1 MLDRELHAL
10 RHQDNAT
17 AAGLAPNAAF
27 AAAAEVD
34 VAHRGGTDTNSSS
47 TAALVDIKAL
57 EEGTSGPNSAAAG
70 KTFDQEDATAGSHTA
85 AAATAF
91 AAATASSRSATAKA
105 AAVQPPLRR
114 SPSGTMQLNPL
125 DPAVAVQPR
134 LTVSE
139 LLLRTLP
146 IWMTVLVLL
155 LTRIPAIPIKKV
167 LQR

>member
-1 MLDRELHAL
+1 MLDEALQAL
-10 RHQDNAT
+10 RHQDNTAPAT
-17 AAGLAPNAAF
+17 AEDA
-27 AAAAEVD
+27 
-34 VAHRGGTDTNSSS
+34 DTPHCSGMDATSSS
-47 TAALVDIKAL
+47 AAVLVDIKAL
-57 EEGTSGPNSAAAG
+57 EEGTLGPKSAAAD
-70 KTFDQEDATAGSHTA
+70 KSIDQEHAPAGSHSATA
-85 AAATAF
+85 AAAF
-91 AAATASSRSATAKA
+91 AAATASSKSATAKT

-155 LTRIPAIPIKKV
+155 LTRIPALPIKKV